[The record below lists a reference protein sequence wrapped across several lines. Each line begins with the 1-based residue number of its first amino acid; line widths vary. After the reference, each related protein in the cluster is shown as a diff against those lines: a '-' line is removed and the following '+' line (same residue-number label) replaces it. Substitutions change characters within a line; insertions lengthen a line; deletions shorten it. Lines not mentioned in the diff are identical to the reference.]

1 MTMQPVQLQL
11 LTLQPLRT
19 DGPDA
24 LDAEGINGITKIT
37 LREIE
42 VAYDNV
48 FHEVLIRKA
57 DDVFDCAAAAGG
69 HYDPIPGTGTLTHA
83 VFEIQFADST
93 QPRAVAI
100 RPPDTLTLGPGCNSD
115 LVERWLTK
123 RCFRTAAPV
132 PERSEDAQTLTG
144 VTTASRSADAT
155 PYPISHLP
163 SSTPIRGPL

>member
-24 LDAEGINGITKIT
+24 LDPEGINGITKIT

-69 HYDPIPGTGTLTHA
+69 HYDPIPANGTLTHA
-83 VFEIQFADST
+83 VFEIQFADSA
-93 QPRAVAI
+93 QPRAVVI

-115 LVERWLTK
+115 LVESWLTK
-123 RCFRTAAPV
+123 RCFRTTAPL

-144 VTTASRSADAT
+144 VTSASRSADAT

-163 SSTPIRGPL
+163 SSTPVRGPL

>member
-1 MTMQPVQLQL
+1 MAMQPAQLQQ

-48 FHEVLIRKA
+48 FHEVTVRKA
-57 DDVFDCAAAAGG
+57 DDVFDCAAAGGG
-69 HYDPIPGTGTLTHA
+69 HYDPIPGNGTLTHA
-83 VFEIQFADST
+83 VFEIQFADSA

-100 RPPDTLTLGPGCNSD
+100 RPPASLTLESGCNRD
-115 LVERWLTK
+115 MVECWLTK
-123 RCFRTAAPV
+123 RCFRTTAPL
-132 PERSEDAQTLTG
+132 PDNSEGAQTPIR
-144 VTTASRSADAT
+144 VTTASPSPDAT
-155 PYPISHLP
+155 P
-163 SSTPIRGPL
+163 